1 MIQRALDE
9 ISTIRLDD
17 SNVAKSAIFFIAKDL
32 LQQGARFEEHGKA
45 IIESTLEQAFETI
58 NADYQ
63 ESHAAQQTTMCG
75 DIIKVK
81 DMVNYYGYDRQASVF
96 LRRKLSKL
104 CSDFLK
110 GKEIQSFQ
118 LEQFFRQVMSN
129 YSQKMI
135 EVNTS
140 EAVAYV
146 ARSMSDLSKLH
157 DFKKSKNAFTRLI
170 QDFTMTIAGS
180 LSYGVSQED
189 RREFI
194 NRSAK
199 VLGKLSLA
207 AIKNEKHLRDRI
219 IDAQRLYK
227 IYDRSFS
234 GIENSI

>member
-1 MIQRALDE
+1 
-9 ISTIRLDD
+9 
-17 SNVAKSAIFFIAKDL
+17 
-32 LQQGARFEEHGKA
+32 
-45 IIESTLEQAFETI
+45 
-58 NADYQ
+58 
-63 ESHAAQQTTMCG
+63 
-75 DIIKVK
+75 
-81 DMVNYYGYDRQASVF
+81 MVNYYGYDRQASVF
-96 LRRKLSKL
+96 LRQKLSKH
-104 CSDFLK
+104 CSEFLK

-118 LEQFFRQVMSN
+118 LEQYFRQVMSN

-146 ARSMSDLSKLH
+146 ARSMSELSKLH

-170 QDFTMTIAGS
+170 LDFTMTIAGS

>member
-1 MIQRALDE
+1 
-9 ISTIRLDD
+9 
-17 SNVAKSAIFFIAKDL
+17 
-32 LQQGARFEEHGKA
+32 
-45 IIESTLEQAFETI
+45 
-58 NADYQ
+58 
-63 ESHAAQQTTMCG
+63 
-75 DIIKVK
+75 
-81 DMVNYYGYDRQASVF
+81 
-96 LRRKLSKL
+96 
-104 CSDFLK
+104 
-110 GKEIQSFQ
+110 
-118 LEQFFRQVMSN
+118 MSN

-146 ARSMSDLSKLH
+146 ARSMSDLGKLH

-199 VLGKLSLA
+199 VLGKLSFA

-227 IYDRSFS
+227 IYERSFS